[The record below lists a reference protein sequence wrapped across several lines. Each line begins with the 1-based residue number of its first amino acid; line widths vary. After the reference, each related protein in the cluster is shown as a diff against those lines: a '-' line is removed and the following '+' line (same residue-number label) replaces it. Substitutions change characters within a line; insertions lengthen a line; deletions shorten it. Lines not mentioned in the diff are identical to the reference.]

1 MKTELSWLEI
11 ALLYLINA
19 AIIVW
24 AFIGGF

>member
-1 MKTELSWLEI
+1 MKELSWLEMT
-11 ALLYLINA
+11 LLYLINA